1 MLCRRDELPWT
12 TGTPTTAADERQQI
26 HHTGNAMKK
35 KPLRIV
41 TAVAAYDGHD
51 ASVLA
56 LNRALQSCSFP
67 VEVIYLGFNMTG
79 ADIATAALQEG
90 ADAIAVSSYNGG
102 HLQFFPHLVRRL
114 REVGMGDAL
123 VFGGGGGTILPADAR
138 ALEDAGV
145 AKIYGT
151 GWPLDDV
158 AADICRRIDAC
169 REVQALAAPPFPLPA
184 AGPLPPALL
193 SRLLSLAEEV
203 GRGGDLADKDFKDFK
218 DFKDLKDHRDIKET
232 KECTDA
238 TDATDAKDTT
248 GAADA
253 AALQR
258 WLNLADSGAAR
269 TVAIAGDGGSGKS
282 TLIDELIRRFLDA
295 FPQRS
300 IAILANDPTTAN
312 AGTCTAFLADRVR
325 MNQIY
330 HDRVWLRS
338 VATGSLYAPLSPAL
352 PHLLAV
358 LRAAGFH
365 LILVETPG
373 TGQTGLDLGALEA
386 NLLVYL
392 KTREY
397 GSPLQLHKDQLLRD
411 AEIVVLN
418 KADLEGS
425 EAAFAEMQGILR
437 DLGRGQV
444 IVPTTA
450 KAARDPGLDQ
460 LFSELCRRLEWDVP
474 LLPGPGDIFRYAKKS
489 AIVPHRRR
497 AYLAEIA
504 EKVRSYDSW
513 CTGQLQVLREHP
525 GAPDRLDPA
534 CARMLEEWPQKWQ
547 ELSLQAASRLGIDPW
562 VESVNGL
569 RLPRVALPDPGDR
582 AESLRFLLQE
592 GLPGCFPFATGSF
605 PYRPVTAGETTRQFA
620 GLRGPEETNRRL
632 HLLAQGVARPRLSI
646 AFDGIT
652 LYGADSDEDPG
663 SIGKIGEGGVAIDSW
678 EDMKLVLEGF
688 RIPEIST
695 SMTING
701 PAPVILA
708 MYFVAAQESEL
719 ERAERERGAPLS
731 EAQRGELCRT
741 TLREL
746 RGTLQADIL
755 KEVQA
760 QNENIFQP
768 EFAIKLLGDVQQ
780 WFIENG
786 VQKFYSLSISGYH
799 IGEAGASPVQEIAF
813 TLSNGFTYLENF
825 LARGMAVNDFAPSL
839 SFFFK
844 VSHEAEWLAYGA
856 VCRKI
861 WAIALR
867 DVYGANERAQLFK
880 FHTQTSGRA
889 LQAEEW
895 DTLNPVRMTYHA
907 LVGLLANAN
916 SLHVDSADEPMTT
929 PGEKWV
935 RQATMIPNFL
945 REESEGFLIQNLL
958 SGSYA
963 FRALMAQVQEQVLQE
978 FDRLDQLGGVVP
990 ATDLGYQRRAIAEN
1004 SARYEAERRRAT
1016 PEHPGEPR
1024 RRIIGY
1030 NSHELPEENPGKY
1043 PAVADMVRP
1052 GPADFERQLERV
1064 RAFKERHR
1072 EDAPVYL
1079 ARLKEVALAEG
1090 NIFGELLETV
1100 RHASL
1105 GQITRT
1111 LAEVGGRFRKMV

>member
-1 MLCRRDELPWT
+1 
-12 TGTPTTAADERQQI
+12 
-26 HHTGNAMKK
+26 MKE
-35 KPLRIV
+35 KPLRIL

-56 LNRALQSCSFP
+56 LNRALQSGSCP
-67 VEVIYLGFNMTG
+67 VEVIYLGFNMT
-79 ADIATAALQEG
+79 ADCIVTAALQEG
-90 ADAIAVSSYNGG
+90 ADAVAVSSYNGG

-114 REVGMGDAL
+114 REVGMGKAL
-123 VFGGGGGTILPADAR
+123 VFAGGGGTILPADSQ

-151 GWPLDDV
+151 GWPLDAV
-158 AADICRRIDAC
+158 AADICQRITCHLAKT
-169 REVQALAAPPFPLPA
+169 QAPATASFALPDS
-184 AGPLPPALL
+184 GPLPPALL
-193 SRLLSLAEEV
+193 SRLLGLAKWE
-203 GRGGDLADKDFKDFK
+203 GLAAPTTP
-218 DFKDLKDHRDIKET
+218 INPT
-232 KECTDA
+232 TPI
-238 TDATDAKDTT
+238 AKVVT
-248 GAADA
+248 
-253 AALQR
+253 
-258 WLNLADSGAAR
+258 
-269 TVAIAGDGGSGKS
+269 IAGDAGSGKS

-295 FPQRS
+295 FPTRK
-300 IAILANDPTTAN
+300 IAILANDPTTSN
-312 AGTCTAFLADRVR
+312 AGTCSAFLADRVR

-338 VATGSLYAPLSPAL
+338 VATGSPYAPLSPAL
-352 PHLLAV
+352 PHMLRV
-358 LRAAGFH
+358 LRAAGFD

-373 TGQTGLDLGALEA
+373 TGQTGLDLGALRA
-386 NLLVYL
+386 DLLVYV

-397 GSPLQLHKDQLLRD
+397 GSALQLHKDQLLRD
-411 AEIVVLN
+411 AGLVVLN
-418 KADLEGS
+418 KSDLEGA
-425 EAAFAEMQGILR
+425 EAAFGEMRGFLR
-437 DLGRGQV
+437 ELGKV
-444 IVPTTA
+444 ETLFPTTA
-450 KAARDPGLDQ
+450 KATRDPGLDR
-460 LFSELCRRLEWDVP
+460 LFAELCRRLNWESP
-474 LLPGPGDIFRYAKKS
+474 TLPAPADIFGYAKQS
-489 AIVPHRRR
+489 VIVPHRRR

-504 EKVRSYDSW
+504 EKVRSYDRW
-513 CTGQLQVLREHP
+513 CAGQLRALREHP
-525 GAPDRLDPA
+525 GDPGRLDPA
-534 CARMLEEWPQKWQ
+534 CARLLQEWPQRWQ
-547 ELSLQAASRLGIDPW
+547 EFSLQAASRMGIDTW

-569 RLPRVALPDPGDR
+569 RLPRVALPDPEDR
-582 AESLRFLLQE
+582 SESLRFLLQE
-592 GLPGCFPFATGSF
+592 GLPGRFPFVTGSF
-605 PYRPVTAGETTRQFA
+605 PYRPVSAGETTRQFA

-678 EDMKLVLEGF
+678 EDMKLVLDGF

-701 PAPVILA
+701 PAPMLLA
-708 MYFVAAQESEL
+708 MYFVAAQEIEL
-719 ERAERERGAPLS
+719 ERAERERGALS
-731 EAQRGELCRT
+731 EAERAELCRA

-768 EFAIKLLGDVQQ
+768 DFAIKLLGDVQQ

-813 TLSNGFTYLENF
+813 TLSNGFTYVENF

-867 DVYGANERAQLFK
+867 DVYGADERAQLFK

-963 FRALMAQVQEQVLQE
+963 FRALMEQVQEQVLQE

-990 ATDLGYQRRAIAEN
+990 ATDMGYQRRAIAEN
-1004 SARYEAERRRAT
+1004 SARYEEQRRRVTA
-1016 PEHPGEPR
+1016 EHPEEPKR
-1024 RRIIGY
+1024 KVIGY
-1030 NSHELPEENPGKY
+1030 NAHQLPEGSPEKY
-1043 PAVADMVRP
+1043 PAAAEVVRP
-1052 GPADFERQLERV
+1052 GPADFERQLSRV
-1064 RAFKERHR
+1064 RDFKERHR

-1090 NIFGELLETV
+1090 NVFGELLETV

-1105 GQITRT
+1105 GQITKT
-1111 LAEVGGRFRKMV
+1111 LAGVGGRYRKMV